1 MAETQTIDAPDWDLA
16 DLFNGPGDPAIDREM
31 SALAEQARS
40 DTSRRTLSLTP
51 GMPVDIFVDNGEP
64 KRPIE
69 IFFQPLEEVLD
80 RALRGS

>member
-1 MAETQTIDAPDWDLA
+1 MVT
-16 DLFNGPGDPAIDREM
+16 DPNSGTPYYNLRVIFTPEEYARLNA
-31 SALAEQARS
+31 ALAEQART
-40 DTSRRTLSLTP
+40 DDSRRTLSLTP

-69 IFFQPLEEVLD
+69 IFFEPLEEVLD

>member
-1 MAETQTIDAPDWDLA
+1 MALA
-16 DLFNGPGDPAIDREM
+16 EYYGEM
-31 SALAEQARS
+31 SYAPFEQEFDAALAEQART
-40 DTSRRTLSLTP
+40 DDSRRTLSLTP

-69 IFFQPLEEVLD
+69 IFFEPLEEVLD